1 MSNWW
6 RYSES
11 LLPFAFILVTFDF
24 SLLTSNVYRMKVN
37 LDRTSSGF
45 CIGVQGTIYVAE
57 EKLRKEGGFY
67 SFGDVVHNE
76 VEVKRLEAL
85 GLVTVD
91 ETGFRELKNA
101 RVLIRAHG
109 EPPST
114 YQIARENNLTV
125 TDTTCPVVSRLQRTT
140 RLLFEMG
147 YQIIIYGKQTHPE
160 VIGINGQCNNQAI
173 IIKHA
178 DLSDP
183 EETIALDT
191 TKKSALISQTT
202 MDVPGFYELKA
213 NLEKLFAQASEG
225 NQREWM
231 AIRDI
236 DITAAMTGVRAMP
249 SLVFKDTICRQVSSR
264 NQKLHDFSL
273 DNDVII
279 FVAGKKSSHGQVLFH
294 ICREANPRSYF
305 IEDIGEIR
313 DEWLSNSDGKTV
325 DTVGVCGAT
334 STPMWHLEQVALHLE
349 QTFVQK
355 EPSQHSK
362 R

>member
-1 MSNWW
+1 
-6 RYSES
+6 
-11 LLPFAFILVTFDF
+11 
-24 SLLTSNVYRMKVN
+24 MKVN

-57 EKLRKEGGFY
+57 EKLQKEGGLY

-91 ETGFRELKNA
+91 EQGFKELHNA
-101 RVLIRAHG
+101 SVLIRAHG

-114 YQIARENNLTV
+114 YRIARENNLTV

-140 RLLFEMG
+140 RLLHQLG
-147 YQIIIYGKQTHPE
+147 YQIIIYGKPTHPE
-160 VIGINGQCNNQAI
+160 VIGINGQCNNEAL

-178 DLSDP
+178 DLSYP
-183 EETIALDT
+183 EETKALDR

-213 NLEKLFAQASEG
+213 NLEHLFTPELSKETAG
-225 NQREWM
+225 WM

-236 DITAAMTGVRAMP
+236 DITAAMTGVRPMP
-249 SLVFKDTICRQVSSR
+249 SLIFKDTICRQVSSR

-273 DNDVII
+273 ANDVII
-279 FVAGKKSSHGQVLFH
+279 FVAGKKSSNGQVLYN
-294 ICREANPRSYF
+294 ICKAANPRSYF
-305 IEDIGEIR
+305 IEEIQDIQ
-313 DEWLSNSDGKTV
+313 DEWLNQSEDKAVNM
-325 DTVGVCGAT
+325 VGVCGAT
-334 STPMWHLEQVALHLE
+334 STPMWHLEKVALHLE
-349 QTFVQK
+349 QNFAHTGPSEHS
-355 EPSQHSK
+355 EP
-362 R
+362 

>member
-1 MSNWW
+1 MHS
-6 RYSES
+6 
-11 LLPFAFILVTFDF
+11 V
-24 SLLTSNVYRMKVN
+24 KVN

-57 EKLRKEGGFY
+57 EKLQKEGGLY

-91 ETGFRELKNA
+91 EKGFKELKNT

-114 YQIARENNLTV
+114 YRIAKENNLAV

-140 RLLFEMG
+140 RLLHQLG

-160 VIGINGQCNNQAI
+160 VIGINGQCNNEAL

-178 DLSDP
+178 DLSDA
-183 EETIALDT
+183 EETKALDRA
-191 TKKSALISQTT
+191 KKSALISQTT

-213 NLEKLFAQASEG
+213 NLEHLFTPELSRVTAG
-225 NQREWM
+225 WM

-236 DITAAMTGVRAMP
+236 DITAAMTGVRPMP

-273 DNDVII
+273 ANDVII
-279 FVAGKKSSHGQVLFH
+279 FVAGKKSSNGQVLYN
-294 ICREANPRSYF
+294 ICKAANPRSYF
-305 IEDIGEIR
+305 IEEIH
-313 DEWLSNSDGKTV
+313 EIQEAWLNDPEGRAV
-325 DTVGVCGAT
+325 DMVGVCGAT
-334 STPMWHLEQVALHLE
+334 STPMWHLEKVALHLE
-349 QTFVQK
+349 TSFAQR
-355 EPSQHSK
+355 EPAPHSEP
-362 R
+362 